1 MIDNKKAKIQNIVNS
16 KKGQL
21 PLVLSIK
28 EKIMIVMKFGGSS
41 VANAERIKH
50 VASIIQN
57 FAQKRPV
64 VVLSAMGDTTDH
76 LLEAAELAVNGTVDI
91 AKVEKLHIDTAKE
104 LGIEVPAI
112 QELLEELK
120 TLLTGIK
127 MLHELTK
134 RTRDYLVSFGERM
147 SVRMMAAYLSKIG
160 TGAKFYDAWDIG
172 MVSDSNYM
180 SAELLDDVWENIPKA
195 LESYKSGKT
204 KEIPIVTGFIAK
216 DKNGIITTLGRGG
229 SDLSATMIGAAT
241 DAEEI
246 QTWKD
251 VDGILTTDPR
261 VVKEAKTVPE
271 VTYEEAQELAMFGSQ
286 VLHPRSMIPCRKTG
300 TTVRV
305 KNSYNIDSPGTVIV
319 EKHSGATP
327 RVTAITCVKNV
338 TLIDIQSSGM
348 FGAAGFLA
356 HIFNQFLKWNISIDV
371 IATSEVSVSLTV
383 NTKAD
388 LSGLID
394 DLERVA
400 DVNVKT
406 SKSIVT
412 LICDASHSSSILSD
426 AFSALSKEG
435 VNVQMISQGASKVN
449 ISMLVDE
456 DETNKVVQILHSAL
470 F

>member
-1 MIDNKKAKIQNIVNS
+1 
-16 KKGQL
+16 
-21 PLVLSIK
+21 
-28 EKIMIVMKFGGSS
+28 MIVMKFGGSS
-41 VANAERIKH
+41 VANAERIRH
-50 VASIIQN
+50 VASIIQ
-57 FAQKRPV
+57 AYAEKRPA

-76 LLEAAELAVNGTVDI
+76 LLEAADLAVQGKVDI
-91 AKVEKLHIDTAKE
+91 EKVEKLHLDTASE
-104 LGIEVPAI
+104 LGVEVPAI
-112 QELLEELK
+112 KELLGELK
-120 TLLTGIK
+120 TLLTGIS

-147 SVRMMAAYLSKIG
+147 SVRMMAAYLQKLG
-160 TGAKFYDAWDIG
+160 TDAKFYDAWDVG
-172 MVSDSNYM
+172 MVSDSNFM
-180 SAELLDDVWENIPKA
+180 SAELLDEVWENIPKA
-195 LESYKSGKT
+195 LNDYKNGKQ

-216 DKNGIITTLGRGG
+216 DKEGIITTLGRGG
-229 SDLSATMIGAAT
+229 SDLSATMIGAAMG
-241 DAEEI
+241 AEEI

-261 VVKEAKTVPE
+261 VVKDARPVPE

-300 TTVRV
+300 TPVRV
-305 KNSYNIDSPGTVIV
+305 KNSYNIKSEGSVIV

-327 RVTAITCVKNV
+327 RVTAITSVKNV

-383 NTKAD
+383 NTKANLDGLMED
-388 LSGLID
+388 LR
-394 DLERVA
+394 RVA
-400 DVNVKT
+400 DVTVKT

-426 AFSALSKEG
+426 AFAALNKEG
-435 VNVQMISQGASKVN
+435 INVQMISQGASKVN
-449 ISMLVDE
+449 ISMLVDSE
-456 DETNKVVQILHSAL
+456 QSNNVVQVLHSAL
-470 F
+470 FK

>member
-1 MIDNKKAKIQNIVNS
+1 
-16 KKGQL
+16 
-21 PLVLSIK
+21 
-28 EKIMIVMKFGGSS
+28 MIVMKFGGSS

-50 VASIIQN
+50 VASIIQ
-57 FAQKRPV
+57 AYAEKRPA

-76 LLEAAELAVNGTVDI
+76 LLEAADLAVQGKVDI
-91 AKVEKLHIDTAKE
+91 EKVERLHLDTAKE
-104 LGIEVPAI
+104 LDVDVPAI
-112 QELLEELK
+112 KELLEELK
-120 TLLTGIK
+120 TLLTGIS
-127 MLHELTK
+127 MLHELTR

-147 SVRMMAAYLSKIG
+147 SVRMMAAYLQKLG
-160 TGAKFYDAWDIG
+160 TSAKFYDAWDIG

-180 SAELLDDVWENIPKA
+180 SAELLDEVWENIPKA
-195 LESYKSGKT
+195 LNDYKNGKQ

-229 SDLSATMIGAAT
+229 SDLSATMIGAAMRA
-241 DAEEI
+241 DEI

-261 VVKEAKTVPE
+261 VVKEARPVPE

-300 TTVRV
+300 TPVRV
-305 KNSYNIDSPGTVIV
+305 KNSYNIKSEGSVIV

-327 RVTAITCVKNV
+327 RVTAITSVKDV

-383 NTKAD
+383 NTKAKLD
-388 LSGLID
+388 GLIE

-400 DVNVKT
+400 DVTVKT

-426 AFSALSKEG
+426 AFSALNKEG
-435 VNVQMISQGASKVN
+435 INVQMISQGASKVN
-449 ISMLVDE
+449 ISMLVDSE
-456 DETNKVVQILHSAL
+456 QTNKVVQVLHSAL
-470 F
+470 FG